1 MEANIDSTVDIA
13 ITRQRNKFNRNKF
26 NPIAKVSEDE
36 PSFVITRHWFKKWKT
51 IRYETGN
58 SSTAYDKFNSIMES
72 LQRCQNI
79 EIDLKRSKVI
89 KTDINPSFAYAYA
102 FKYVVQIFWRNV

>member
-1 MEANIDSTVDIA
+1 
-13 ITRQRNKFNRNKF
+13 
-26 NPIAKVSEDE
+26 
-36 PSFVITRHWFKKWKT
+36 
-51 IRYETGN
+51 
-58 SSTAYDKFNSIMES
+58 MES

-89 KTDINPSFAYAYA
+89 KTDINPRFAYAYA

>member
-1 MEANIDSTVDIA
+1 MEASIDNTVDIA
-13 ITRQRNKFNRNKF
+13 ITRQRIKFNRNKF

-51 IRYETGN
+51 IRYEINN
-58 SSTAYDKFNSIMES
+58 STTAYDKFNNIMES

-89 KTDINPSFAYAYA
+89 KIDTNPCFACNYA
-102 FKYVVQIFWRNV
+102 FKYIVQIFWRNV